1 MVDYAGYEFF
11 SVSRPLKENF
21 HQTLLKRI
29 AASPDFPAFARTVQE
44 AYRVIEND
52 LASATELVNLILRDP
67 ALTHRILRL
76 ANAVEYRHRGG
87 QVTTISRAVTL
98 MGFEEIRMAALAMS
112 LFEQIEC
119 KQHGKM
125 LQSRFLQ
132 ALYQAFLAQNL
143 ARHMG
148 GFSVE
153 EMFLSA
159 LFQDFGALLIYRHAP
174 EVLPDIERARNGDKL
189 DESSAIHTVTGV
201 LPAALARDVCQQWGL
216 PESAKRFLT
225 TRASTGKIAG
235 LNPTSKAQA
244 IGRLANET
252 AAIMANA
259 TNFAQMQQEMDELVR
274 AAGIDRALYQEAV
287 NEARDHILEYESMLN
302 QTQGKPAF
310 LQRMSMEKDDQLPTD
325 TPPGAESGE
334 QRSEVLTRC
343 IEDITAKLMSEYTLG
358 DVFAL
363 ILKAMAEGLNL
374 DLAVL
379 YMLDRNNW
387 QLTPK
392 MGEGALYARL
402 RSQMN
407 ISLKENGRIAQAFLS
422 AEDRALPRPALPS
435 DDIAD
440 WQYSGHSD
448 MGEVLPLYINRTPFG
463 LIYLEGKRSVFHE
476 GNANSL
482 RTLRNQAIL
491 AVKSKSAR

>member
-1 MVDYAGYEFF
+1 MKDD
-11 SVSRPLKENF
+11 F

-52 LASATELVNLILRDP
+52 LASSAELVKLILRDP

-76 ANAVEYRHRGG
+76 ANAVEYRHLGG

-98 MGFEEIRMAALAMS
+98 LGFEEIRMAALAMS

-119 KQHGKM
+119 KQHGKL

-132 ALYQAFLAQNL
+132 ALYQAFLAKNL
-143 ARHMG
+143 ARHLG

-174 EVLPDIERARNGDKL
+174 EVLPEIERTQNIDGMN
-189 DESSAIHTVTGV
+189 ESSAIHTVTGV

-216 PESAKRFLT
+216 PESARRFLT
-225 TRASTGKIAG
+225 TRSTPGKLMG
-235 LNPTSKAQA
+235 LNPTAKAQA

-259 TNFAQMQQEMDELVR
+259 TTFTQMQQEIDRL
-274 AAGIDRALYQEAV
+274 AQTAGIDLKLYQEAV
-287 NEARDHILEYESMLN
+287 NDARAHILEYESMLT

-310 LQRMSMEKDDQLPTD
+310 LQRMSMERDEQLPID
-325 TPPGAESGE
+325 TMTTPESGE
-334 QRSEVLTRC
+334 QRSEILTRC
-343 IEDITAKLMSEYTLG
+343 IEDVTTQLMSDYKLG
-358 DVFAL
+358 EIFDL
-363 ILKAMAEGLNL
+363 ILKAKANGLNL

-392 MGEGALYARL
+392 MGEGTLYARL
-402 RSQMN
+402 KTQLP
-407 ISLKENGRIAQAFLS
+407 ISLKGNSRIAQAFLA
-422 AEDRALPRPALPS
+422 AEDRALPRPAMPS
-435 DDIAD
+435 DNVAD
-440 WQYSGHSD
+440 WQFTGNAD
-448 MGEVLPLYINRTPFG
+448 MAQALPLYINRAPFG
-463 LIYLEGKRSVFHE
+463 LIYLEGKNNVFHE

-491 AVKSKSAR
+491 AIKSKSIR

>member
-1 MVDYAGYEFF
+1 MKDD
-11 SVSRPLKENF
+11 F

-29 AASPDFPAFARTVQE
+29 VASPDFPAFARTVQE

-52 LASATELVNLILRDP
+52 LSSSDELVKLILRDP

-76 ANAVEYRHRGG
+76 ANAVEYRHLGG

-98 MGFEEIRMAALAMS
+98 LGFEEIRMAALAMS

-119 KQHGKM
+119 KRHGKL

-132 ALYQAFLAQNL
+132 ALYQAFLAKNL
-143 ARHMG
+143 ARHLG
-148 GFSVE
+148 GFSIE

-174 EVLPDIERARNGDKL
+174 EVLLQIERAQNIDGM

-216 PESAKRFLT
+216 PESARRFLT
-225 TRASTGKIAG
+225 TRTTPGKLMG
-235 LNPTSKAQA
+235 LNPTAKAQA
-244 IGRLANET
+244 IGILANES

-259 TNFAQMQQEMDELVR
+259 ASFTQMQQEMDRL
-274 AAGIDRALYQEAV
+274 AQSAGIDLKLYQEAA
-287 NEARDHILEYESMLN
+287 NDARAHILEYESMLT
-302 QTQGKPAF
+302 QTQSKPAF
-310 LQRMSMEKDDQLPTD
+310 LQRMSMEKDDHLPTD
-325 TPPGAESGE
+325 NMPPPESAEYRCE
-334 QRSEVLTRC
+334 TLTRC
-343 IEDITAKLMSEYTLG
+343 IEDITAQLMSDYTLG
-358 DVFAL
+358 EIFGQ
-363 ILKAMAEGLNL
+363 ILKAMADGLNL

-392 MGEGALYARL
+392 MGEGTLYARL
-402 RSQMN
+402 KTQMP
-407 ISLKENGRIAQAFLS
+407 ISLKENSRIAQAFLA
-422 AEDRALPRPALPS
+422 AEDRALLRPTMPS
-435 DDIAD
+435 DDVIDWKFFGNAD
-440 WQYSGHSD
+440 MAQA
-448 MGEVLPLYINRTPFG
+448 LPLYINRAPFG
-463 LIYLEGKRSVFHE
+463 LIYLEGKSNDFHE

-482 RTLRNQAIL
+482 RTLRNQAVL
-491 AVKSKSAR
+491 AIKSKSIR

>member
-1 MVDYAGYEFF
+1 MKDD
-11 SVSRPLKENF
+11 F
-21 HQTLLKRI
+21 HQILLKRI

-52 LASATELVNLILRDP
+52 LASSHELVKLILKDP

-76 ANAVEYRHRGG
+76 ANAVEYRHLGG

-119 KQHGKM
+119 KQHGKL

-132 ALYQAFLAQNL
+132 ALFQAFLAKNL
-143 ARHMG
+143 ASHIG
-148 GFSVE
+148 GFTVE

-159 LFQDFGALLIYRHAP
+159 LFQDLGALLIFRHAP
-174 EVLPDIERARNGDKL
+174 ELLSEIERARNVDGL
-189 DESSAIHTVTGV
+189 DESSAIHAVTGV

-216 PESAKRFLT
+216 PESARRFLT
-225 TRASTGKIAG
+225 TRATPGKLMG
-235 LNPTSKAQA
+235 LNPTAKAQA

-252 AAIMANA
+252 ASLMANA
-259 TNFAQMQQEMDELVR
+259 ATFAQMQQGMADLAR
-274 AAGIDRALYQEAV
+274 TAGVDPILYQKAITD
-287 NEARDHILEYESMLN
+287 ARAHIREYESMLV
-302 QTQGKPAF
+302 QTQVKPAF
-310 LQRMSMEKDDQLPTD
+310 LQRMSMENDDQLPID
-325 TPPGAESGE
+325 TMPTAVSNE

-343 IEDITAKLMSEYTLG
+343 IEDVTAKLMSDYKLG
-358 DVFAL
+358 DIFGL

-374 DLAVL
+374 DLAAL

-387 QLTPK
+387 QLIPK
-392 MGEGALYARL
+392 MGEGPLYAKL
-402 RSQMN
+402 RTQMP
-407 ISLKENGRIAQAFLS
+407 ISLKGNSRIAQTFQS
-422 AEDRALPRPALPS
+422 AEDRALLRPAMPV

-440 WQYSGHSD
+440 WQFSGKAD
-448 MGEVLPLYINRTPFG
+448 RAEVLPLYINRAPFG
-463 LIYLEGKRSVFHE
+463 LIYLEGKSNVFHE

-491 AVKSKSAR
+491 AVKSKSVR